1 MKPFIKWPGGKDSE
15 LKYILP
21 AKPKVIRNYIEP
33 FLGGGAV
40 FFAIKD
46 DDVTGNFYLND
57 LSNDLINTYRFVK
70 TRNEDFFDEMNVIDV
85 NNKKMKEIVYFNLDR
100 IRQLFSEVSKIVLEE
115 YYKIENAYGSNFQ
128 GEKNIDDKY
137 VNASQIYS
145 NIQLDINN
153 NEKTDKTRIEKETLK
168 VVEQKVSKVRNEL
181 INKFIDEISDDIQL
195 QGNLNYNF
203 DFFVASIKRMM
214 ARRMNAMIIQSNT
227 LEKAVINL
235 QDVFECIFK
244 SAFYMHL
251 RDIYNKRNN
260 LQKIFNQAQIS
271 AIYLYIRDNCYSA
284 MHRTNPKGEFNVP
297 NGGISYNMHDFQV
310 KRNHLLEEQL
320 QERLQRAE
328 IFNEDFEN
336 FLNRLERD
344 TTSEDFWFVD
354 PPYDSTF
361 SEYSQNEFG
370 QEDHIRLAEL
380 LSRTEAKIMVV
391 IKKTEFID
399 RLYSQYDNFYINTF
413 SKLYGINFHNRN
425 KREVEHLII
434 TNYEIKENQ

>member
-115 YYKIENAYGSNFQ
+115 YYKIENTYGSNFQ

-137 VNASQIYS
+137 VNASQIHS
-145 NIQLDINN
+145 NIQLDFNN

-297 NGGISYNMHDFQV
+297 YGGISYNMHDFQV

-391 IKKTEFID
+391 IKKTEFIH

>member
-115 YYKIENAYGSNFQ
+115 YYKIENTYGSNFQ
-128 GEKNIDDKY
+128 QEKNIGDKHI
-137 VNASQIYS
+137 NASQIHS
-145 NIQLDINN
+145 NIQLDINI
-153 NEKTDKTRIEKETLK
+153 NEKTDKTRIEKEILK
-168 VVEQKVSKVRNEL
+168 VAEQKVTKVRNEL

-203 DFFVASIKRMM
+203 DFFVASIKRMVV
-214 ARRMNAMIIQSNT
+214 RRMNALIIQSNT

-251 RDIYNKRNN
+251 REIYNKRND
-260 LQKIFNQAQIS
+260 LQEIFNQAQIS

-297 NGGISYNMHDFQV
+297 YGGISYNMHDFQV
-310 KRNHLLEEQL
+310 KKNHLLEEQL

-354 PPYDSTF
+354 PPYDTTF

-370 QEDHIRLAEL
+370 QKDHIRLAEL

-399 RLYSQYDNFYINTF
+399 GLYSQYDNFYINYT
-413 SKLYGINFHNRN
+413 G
-425 KREVEHLII
+425 LIFI
-434 TNYEIKENQ
+434 IEIKEK

>member
-115 YYKIENAYGSNFQ
+115 YYKIENTYGSNFQ

-145 NIQLDINN
+145 NIQLDIN

-297 NGGISYNMHDFQV
+297 YGGISYNMHDFQV

>member
-40 FFAIKD
+40 FFAIED

-70 TRNEDFFDEMNVIDV
+70 TRNEDFFDEMNVIDF
-85 NNKKMKEIVYFNLDR
+85 NNKKMKEIVYFNLDK

-115 YYKIENAYGSNFQ
+115 YYKTENTYGSNFQ
-128 GEKNIDDKY
+128 EEKNIGDKY
-137 VNASQIYS
+137 VNASQIHS

-168 VVEQKVSKVRNEL
+168 VAEQKVSKVRNEL

-251 RDIYNKRNN
+251 REIYNKRNN
-260 LQKIFNQAQIS
+260 LQEIFNQAQIS

-297 NGGISYNMHDFQV
+297 YGGISYNMHDFQV
-310 KRNHLLEEQL
+310 KRNHLLDEQL
-320 QERLQRAE
+320 QEHLQRAE

-391 IKKTEFID
+391 IKKTEFIE

>member
-40 FFAIKD
+40 FFAIED

-70 TRNEDFFDEMNVIDV
+70 TRNEDFFDEMNVIDF
-85 NNKKMKEIVYFNLDR
+85 NNKKMKEIVYFNLDK

-115 YYKIENAYGSNFQ
+115 YYKTENTYGSNFQ
-128 GEKNIDDKY
+128 EEKNIGDKY
-137 VNASQIYS
+137 VNASQIHS

-168 VVEQKVSKVRNEL
+168 VAEQKVSKVRNEL

-251 RDIYNKRNN
+251 REIYNKRNN
-260 LQKIFNQAQIS
+260 LQEIFNQAQIS

-297 NGGISYNMHDFQV
+297 YGGISYNMHDFRV
-310 KRNHLLEEQL
+310 KRNHLLDEQL

-391 IKKTEFID
+391 IKKTEFIE

>member
-115 YYKIENAYGSNFQ
+115 YYKIENTYGSNFQ

-297 NGGISYNMHDFQV
+297 YGGISYNMHDFQV

-434 TNYEIKENQ
+434 TNYEIKES

>member
-115 YYKIENAYGSNFQ
+115 YYKIENTYGSNFQ

-297 NGGISYNMHDFQV
+297 YGGISYNMHDFQV

-399 RLYSQYDNFYINTF
+399 RLYSQYDNFYIIF
-413 SKLYGINFHNRN
+413 
-425 KREVEHLII
+425 
-434 TNYEIKENQ
+434 

>member
-115 YYKIENAYGSNFQ
+115 YYKIENTYGSNFQ

-137 VNASQIYS
+137 VNASQIHS

-227 LEKAVINL
+227 IEKAVINL

-297 NGGISYNMHDFQV
+297 YGGISYNMHDFQV

>member
-115 YYKIENAYGSNFQ
+115 YYKIENTYGSNFQ

-235 QDVFECIFK
+235 QDVFDCIFK

-251 RDIYNKRNN
+251 SDIYNKRNN

-271 AIYLYIRDNCYSA
+271 AIYLYIRDNCDSA

-297 NGGISYNMHDFQV
+297 YGGISYNMHDFQV

>member
-115 YYKIENAYGSNFQ
+115 YYKIENTYGSNFQ
-128 GEKNIDDKY
+128 GEKNIDVKY

-297 NGGISYNMHDFQV
+297 YGGISYNMHDFQV

-354 PPYDSTF
+354 PPYDSIF

>member
-1 MKPFIKWPGGKDSE
+1 MALF
-15 LKYILP
+15 
-21 AKPKVIRNYIEP
+21 
-33 FLGGGAV
+33 

-115 YYKIENAYGSNFQ
+115 YYKIENTYGSNFQ

-297 NGGISYNMHDFQV
+297 YGGISYNMHDFQV

>member
-115 YYKIENAYGSNFQ
+115 YYKIENTYGSNFQ

-297 NGGISYNMHDFQV
+297 YGGISYNMHDFQV

>member
-115 YYKIENAYGSNFQ
+115 YYKIENTYGSNFQ

-251 RDIYNKRNN
+251 REIYNKRNN

-297 NGGISYNMHDFQV
+297 YGGISYNMHDFQV

>member
-115 YYKIENAYGSNFQ
+115 YYKIENTYGSNFQ
-128 GEKNIDDKY
+128 QEKNIGDKY
-137 VNASQIYS
+137 INASQIHS
-145 NIQLDINN
+145 NIQLDINI
-153 NEKTDKTRIEKETLK
+153 NEKTDKTRIEKEILK
-168 VVEQKVSKVRNEL
+168 VAEQKVTKVRNEL

-203 DFFVASIKRMM
+203 DFFVASIKRMVV
-214 ARRMNAMIIQSNT
+214 RRMNALIIQSNT

-251 RDIYNKRNN
+251 REIYNKRND
-260 LQKIFNQAQIS
+260 LQEIFNQAQIS

-297 NGGISYNMHDFQV
+297 YGGISYNMHDFQV
-310 KRNHLLEEQL
+310 KKNHLLEEQL

-354 PPYDSTF
+354 PPYDTTF

-370 QEDHIRLAEL
+370 QKDHIRLAEL

-399 RLYSQYDNFYINTF
+399 GLYSQYDNFYINTF

>member
-1 MKPFIKWPGGKDSE
+1 M
-15 LKYILP
+15 
-21 AKPKVIRNYIEP
+21 
-33 FLGGGAV
+33 
-40 FFAIKD
+40 
-46 DDVTGNFYLND
+46 
-57 LSNDLINTYRFVK
+57 INTYRFVK

-115 YYKIENAYGSNFQ
+115 YYKIENTYGSNFQ
-128 GEKNIDDKY
+128 QEKNIGDKHI
-137 VNASQIYS
+137 NASQIHS
-145 NIQLDINN
+145 NIQLDINI
-153 NEKTDKTRIEKETLK
+153 NEKTDKTRIEKEILK
-168 VVEQKVSKVRNEL
+168 VAEQKVTKVRNEL

-203 DFFVASIKRMM
+203 DFFVASIKRMVV
-214 ARRMNAMIIQSNT
+214 RRMNALIIQSNT

-251 RDIYNKRNN
+251 REIYNKRND
-260 LQKIFNQAQIS
+260 LQEIFNQAQIS

-297 NGGISYNMHDFQV
+297 YGGISYNMHDFQV
-310 KRNHLLEEQL
+310 KKNHLLEEQL

-354 PPYDSTF
+354 PPYDTTF

-370 QEDHIRLAEL
+370 QKDHIRLAEL

-399 RLYSQYDNFYINTF
+399 GLYSQYDNFYINTF

-434 TNYEIKENQ
+434 TNYEIKES

>member
-70 TRNEDFFDEMNVIDV
+70 TRNEDFFDEINVIDV

-115 YYKIENAYGSNFQ
+115 YYKIENTYGSNFQ

-297 NGGISYNMHDFQV
+297 YGGISYNMHDFQV

>member
-1 MKPFIKWPGGKDSE
+1 
-15 LKYILP
+15 
-21 AKPKVIRNYIEP
+21 
-33 FLGGGAV
+33 
-40 FFAIKD
+40 
-46 DDVTGNFYLND
+46 
-57 LSNDLINTYRFVK
+57 
-70 TRNEDFFDEMNVIDV
+70 
-85 NNKKMKEIVYFNLDR
+85 
-100 IRQLFSEVSKIVLEE
+100 
-115 YYKIENAYGSNFQ
+115 
-128 GEKNIDDKY
+128 
-137 VNASQIYS
+137 
-145 NIQLDINN
+145 
-153 NEKTDKTRIEKETLK
+153 
-168 VVEQKVSKVRNEL
+168 
-181 INKFIDEISDDIQL
+181 
-195 QGNLNYNF
+195 
-203 DFFVASIKRMM
+203 
-214 ARRMNAMIIQSNT
+214 
-227 LEKAVINL
+227 
-235 QDVFECIFK
+235 
-244 SAFYMHL
+244 
-251 RDIYNKRNN
+251 
-260 LQKIFNQAQIS
+260 
-271 AIYLYIRDNCYSA
+271 
-284 MHRTNPKGEFNVP
+284 
-297 NGGISYNMHDFQV
+297 MHDFQV

-434 TNYEIKENQ
+434 TNYEIKES

>member
-115 YYKIENAYGSNFQ
+115 YYKIENTYGSNFQ
-128 GEKNIDDKY
+128 QEKNIGDKHI
-137 VNASQIYS
+137 NASQIHS
-145 NIQLDINN
+145 NIQLDINI
-153 NEKTDKTRIEKETLK
+153 NEKTDKTRIEKEILK
-168 VVEQKVSKVRNEL
+168 VAEQKVTKVRNEL

-195 QGNLNYNF
+195 EGNLNYNF
-203 DFFVASIKRMM
+203 DFFVASIKRMVV
-214 ARRMNAMIIQSNT
+214 RRMNALIIQSKT

-251 RDIYNKRNN
+251 REIYNKRND
-260 LQKIFNQAQIS
+260 LQEIFNQAQIS

-297 NGGISYNMHDFQV
+297 YGGISYNMHDFQV
-310 KRNHLLEEQL
+310 KKNHLLEEQL

-354 PPYDSTF
+354 PPYDTTF

-370 QEDHIRLAEL
+370 QKDHIRLAEL

-399 RLYSQYDNFYINTF
+399 GLYSQYDNFYINTF

>member
-40 FFAIKD
+40 FAIKD

-115 YYKIENAYGSNFQ
+115 YYKIENTYGSNFQ

-297 NGGISYNMHDFQV
+297 YGGISYNMHDFQV

>member
-115 YYKIENAYGSNFQ
+115 YYKIENTYGSNFQ

-297 NGGISYNMHDFQV
+297 YGGISYNMHDFKV

>member
-115 YYKIENAYGSNFQ
+115 YYKIENTYGSNFQ
-128 GEKNIDDKY
+128 QEKNIGDKHI
-137 VNASQIYS
+137 NASQIHS
-145 NIQLDINN
+145 NIQLDINI
-153 NEKTDKTRIEKETLK
+153 NEKTDKTRIEKEILK
-168 VVEQKVSKVRNEL
+168 VAEQKVTKVRNEL

-203 DFFVASIKRMM
+203 DFFVASIKRMVV
-214 ARRMNAMIIQSNT
+214 RRMNALIIQSNT

-251 RDIYNKRNN
+251 REIYNKRND
-260 LQKIFNQAQIS
+260 LQEIFNQAQIS

-297 NGGISYNMHDFQV
+297 YGGISYNMHDFQV
-310 KRNHLLEEQL
+310 KKNHLLEEQL

-354 PPYDSTF
+354 PPYDTTF

-370 QEDHIRLAEL
+370 QKDHIRLAEL

-399 RLYSQYDNFYINTF
+399 GLYSQYDNFYINTF

>member
-115 YYKIENAYGSNFQ
+115 YYKIENTYGSNFQ

-284 MHRTNPKGEFNVP
+284 MHRTNHKGEFNVP
-297 NGGISYNMHDFQV
+297 YGGISYNMHDFQV

>member
-33 FLGGGAV
+33 FLGGGAF

-115 YYKIENAYGSNFQ
+115 YYKIENTYGSNFQ

-297 NGGISYNMHDFQV
+297 YGGISYNMHDFQV

>member
-115 YYKIENAYGSNFQ
+115 YYKIENTYGSNFQ
-128 GEKNIDDKY
+128 QEKNIGDKHI
-137 VNASQIYS
+137 NASQIHS
-145 NIQLDINN
+145 NIQLDINI
-153 NEKTDKTRIEKETLK
+153 NEKTDKTRIEKEILK
-168 VVEQKVSKVRNEL
+168 VAEQKVTKVRNEL

-203 DFFVASIKRMM
+203 DFFVASIKRMVV
-214 ARRMNAMIIQSNT
+214 RRMNALIIQSNT

-251 RDIYNKRNN
+251 REIYNKRND
-260 LQKIFNQAQIS
+260 LQEIFNQAQIS

-297 NGGISYNMHDFQV
+297 YGGISYNMHDFQV
-310 KRNHLLEEQL
+310 KKNHLLEEQL

-354 PPYDSTF
+354 PPYDTTF

-370 QEDHIRLAEL
+370 QKDHIRLAEL

-399 RLYSQYDNFYINTF
+399 GLYSQYDNFYINTF

-434 TNYEIKENQ
+434 TNYEIKES

>member
-115 YYKIENAYGSNFQ
+115 YYKIENTYGSNFQ

-137 VNASQIYS
+137 VNASQIHS
-145 NIQLDINN
+145 NIQLDFNN

-297 NGGISYNMHDFQV
+297 YGGISYNMHDFQV

>member
-1 MKPFIKWPGGKDSE
+1 M
-15 LKYILP
+15 
-21 AKPKVIRNYIEP
+21 
-33 FLGGGAV
+33 
-40 FFAIKD
+40 
-46 DDVTGNFYLND
+46 
-57 LSNDLINTYRFVK
+57 INTYRFVK

-115 YYKIENAYGSNFQ
+115 YYKIENTYGSNFQ
-128 GEKNIDDKY
+128 QEKNIGDKHI
-137 VNASQIYS
+137 NASQIHS
-145 NIQLDINN
+145 NIQLDINI
-153 NEKTDKTRIEKETLK
+153 NEKTDKTRIEKEILK
-168 VVEQKVSKVRNEL
+168 VAEQKVTKVRNEL

-203 DFFVASIKRMM
+203 DFFVASIKRMVV
-214 ARRMNAMIIQSNT
+214 RRMNALIIQSNT

-251 RDIYNKRNN
+251 REIYNKRND
-260 LQKIFNQAQIS
+260 LQEIFNQAQIS

-297 NGGISYNMHDFQV
+297 YGGISYNMHDFQV
-310 KRNHLLEEQL
+310 KKNHLLEEQL

-354 PPYDSTF
+354 PPYDTTF

-370 QEDHIRLAEL
+370 QKDHIRLAEL

-399 RLYSQYDNFYINTF
+399 GLYSQYDNFYINTF

>member
-115 YYKIENAYGSNFQ
+115 YYKIENTYGSNFQ

-145 NIQLDINN
+145 NIQLAINN

-297 NGGISYNMHDFQV
+297 YGGISYNMHDFQV

>member
-115 YYKIENAYGSNFQ
+115 YYKIENTYGSNFQ
-128 GEKNIDDKY
+128 QEKNIGDKHI
-137 VNASQIYS
+137 NASQIHS
-145 NIQLDINN
+145 NIQLDINI
-153 NEKTDKTRIEKETLK
+153 NEKTDKTRIEKEILK
-168 VVEQKVSKVRNEL
+168 VAEQKVTKVRNEL

-203 DFFVASIKRMM
+203 DFFVASIKRMVV
-214 ARRMNAMIIQSNT
+214 RRMNALIIQSNT

-251 RDIYNKRNN
+251 REIYNKRND
-260 LQKIFNQAQIS
+260 LQEIFNQAQIS
-271 AIYLYIRDNCYSA
+271 AIYLYIRDNCYLA

-297 NGGISYNMHDFQV
+297 YGGISYNMHDFQV
-310 KRNHLLEEQL
+310 KKNHLLEEQL

-354 PPYDSTF
+354 PPYDTTF

-370 QEDHIRLAEL
+370 QKDHIRLAEL

-399 RLYSQYDNFYINTF
+399 GLYSQYDNFYINTF

-434 TNYEIKENQ
+434 TNYEIKES

>member
-115 YYKIENAYGSNFQ
+115 YYKIENTYGSNFQ

-297 NGGISYNMHDFQV
+297 
-310 KRNHLLEEQL
+310 
-320 QERLQRAE
+320 
-328 IFNEDFEN
+328 
-336 FLNRLERD
+336 
-344 TTSEDFWFVD
+344 
-354 PPYDSTF
+354 
-361 SEYSQNEFG
+361 
-370 QEDHIRLAEL
+370 
-380 LSRTEAKIMVV
+380 
-391 IKKTEFID
+391 
-399 RLYSQYDNFYINTF
+399 
-413 SKLYGINFHNRN
+413 YG
-425 KREVEHLII
+425 
-434 TNYEIKENQ
+434 

>member
-115 YYKIENAYGSNFQ
+115 YYKIENTYGSNFQ

-284 MHRTNPKGEFNVP
+284 MHRTNPKG
-297 NGGISYNMHDFQV
+297 D
-310 KRNHLLEEQL
+310 QL
-320 QERLQRAE
+320 
-328 IFNEDFEN
+328 
-336 FLNRLERD
+336 
-344 TTSEDFWFVD
+344 
-354 PPYDSTF
+354 
-361 SEYSQNEFG
+361 
-370 QEDHIRLAEL
+370 
-380 LSRTEAKIMVV
+380 
-391 IKKTEFID
+391 
-399 RLYSQYDNFYINTF
+399 
-413 SKLYGINFHNRN
+413 
-425 KREVEHLII
+425 
-434 TNYEIKENQ
+434 

>member
-40 FFAIKD
+40 FFAIED

-70 TRNEDFFDEMNVIDV
+70 TRNEDFFDEMNVIDF
-85 NNKKMKEIVYFNLDR
+85 NNKKMKEIVYFNLDK

-115 YYKIENAYGSNFQ
+115 YYKTENTYGSNFQ
-128 GEKNIDDKY
+128 EEKNIGDKY
-137 VNASQIYS
+137 VNASQIHS

-168 VVEQKVSKVRNEL
+168 VAEQKVSKVRNEL

-203 DFFVASIKRMM
+203 DFFLASIKRMM

-251 RDIYNKRNN
+251 REIYNKRNN
-260 LQKIFNQAQIS
+260 LQEIFNQAQIS

-297 NGGISYNMHDFQV
+297 YGGISYNMHDFQV
-310 KRNHLLEEQL
+310 KRNHLLDEQL

-391 IKKTEFID
+391 IKKTEFIE

>member
-40 FFAIKD
+40 FFAIED

-85 NNKKMKEIVYFNLDR
+85 NNKKMKEIVCFNLDK
-100 IRQLFSEVSKIVLEE
+100 IQQLFSEVSKIVLEE
-115 YYKIENAYGSNFQ
+115 YYKTENTYGSNFQ
-128 GEKNIDDKY
+128 EGKNIGDKY
-137 VNASQIYS
+137 VNASQIHS

-153 NEKTDKTRIEKETLK
+153 NEKTDKTRIEKEILK
-168 VVEQKVSKVRNEL
+168 VAEQKVTKVRNEL

-214 ARRMNAMIIQSNT
+214 VRRMNAMIIQSNT

-251 RDIYNKRNN
+251 REIYNKRNN
-260 LQKIFNQAQIS
+260 LQEIFNQAQIS

-297 NGGISYNMHDFQV
+297 YGGISYNMHDFQV

-391 IKKTEFID
+391 IKKTEFIE

-434 TNYEIKENQ
+434 TNYEIKES

>member
-115 YYKIENAYGSNFQ
+115 YYKIENTYGSNFQ

-153 NEKTDKTRIEKETLK
+153 IEKTDKTRIEKETLK

-297 NGGISYNMHDFQV
+297 YGGISYNMHDFQV

>member
-85 NNKKMKEIVYFNLDR
+85 NNKKMKEIVCFNLDK
-100 IRQLFSEVSKIVLEE
+100 IQQLFSEVSKIVLEE
-115 YYKIENAYGSNFQ
+115 YYKTENTYGSNFQ
-128 GEKNIDDKY
+128 EGKNIGDKY
-137 VNASQIYS
+137 VNASQIHS

-153 NEKTDKTRIEKETLK
+153 NEKTDKTRIEKEILK
-168 VVEQKVSKVRNEL
+168 VAEQKVTKVRNEL

-214 ARRMNAMIIQSNT
+214 VRRMNAMIIQSNT

-251 RDIYNKRNN
+251 REIYNKRNN
-260 LQKIFNQAQIS
+260 LQEIFNQAQIS

-297 NGGISYNMHDFQV
+297 YGGISYNMHDFQV

-391 IKKTEFID
+391 IKKTEFIE

-434 TNYEIKENQ
+434 TNYEIKES

>member
-1 MKPFIKWPGGKDSE
+1 
-15 LKYILP
+15 
-21 AKPKVIRNYIEP
+21 
-33 FLGGGAV
+33 
-40 FFAIKD
+40 
-46 DDVTGNFYLND
+46 
-57 LSNDLINTYRFVK
+57 
-70 TRNEDFFDEMNVIDV
+70 
-85 NNKKMKEIVYFNLDR
+85 MKEIVYFNLDR

-115 YYKIENAYGSNFQ
+115 YYKIENTYGSNFQ
-128 GEKNIDDKY
+128 QEKNIGDKHI
-137 VNASQIYS
+137 NASQIHS
-145 NIQLDINN
+145 NIQLDINI
-153 NEKTDKTRIEKETLK
+153 NEKTDKTRIEKEILK
-168 VVEQKVSKVRNEL
+168 VAEQKVTKVRNEL

-203 DFFVASIKRMM
+203 DFFVASIKRMVV
-214 ARRMNAMIIQSNT
+214 RRMNALIIQSNT

-251 RDIYNKRNN
+251 REIYNKRND
-260 LQKIFNQAQIS
+260 LQEIFNQAQIS

-297 NGGISYNMHDFQV
+297 YGGISYNMHDFQV
-310 KRNHLLEEQL
+310 KKNHLLEEQL

-354 PPYDSTF
+354 PPYDTTF

-370 QEDHIRLAEL
+370 QKDHIRLAEL

-399 RLYSQYDNFYINTF
+399 GLYSQYDNFYINTF

-434 TNYEIKENQ
+434 TNYEIKES

>member
-115 YYKIENAYGSNFQ
+115 YYKIENTYGSNFQ

-153 NEKTDKTRIEKETLK
+153 NKKTDKTRIEKETLK

-297 NGGISYNMHDFQV
+297 YGGISYNMHDFQV

>member
-100 IRQLFSEVSKIVLEE
+100 IRQLFSEFSKIVLEE
-115 YYKIENAYGSNFQ
+115 YYKIENTYGSNFQ

-297 NGGISYNMHDFQV
+297 YGGISYNMHDFQV

>member
-1 MKPFIKWPGGKDSE
+1 M
-15 LKYILP
+15 
-21 AKPKVIRNYIEP
+21 
-33 FLGGGAV
+33 
-40 FFAIKD
+40 
-46 DDVTGNFYLND
+46 
-57 LSNDLINTYRFVK
+57 INTYRFVK

-115 YYKIENAYGSNFQ
+115 YYKIENTYGSNFQ

-297 NGGISYNMHDFQV
+297 YGGISYNMHDFQV